1 MVGEKNTERYDE
13 YFRIDVGMTRKGGNL
28 FGLEYDTYWQIMNL
42 TRHVNI
48 LSYRYRTKT
57 DPLTGNQLGVQRQPI
72 PMFPLILTFGVK
84 FEF

>member
-1 MVGEKNTERYDE
+1 
-13 YFRIDVGMTRKGGNL
+13 MTRIGGNL

-57 DPLTGNQLGVQRQPI
+57 DPLSGNQLGVQRQPI
-72 PMFPLILTFGVK
+72 PMFPLIFTFGVK